1 MLRLGIDVGGT
12 FTDLLLHESDGDRLW
27 LAKTPS
33 TPADQSL
40 GVLEGT
46 RVIGEMAGIS
56 PERLRAILHGTTVA
70 TNAVLEGRG
79 ARVGLIVT
87 EGFRSILHL
96 AEAWTPGPL
105 FGWMIYEKPEPLVD
119 FEDTREV
126 PGRIGAD
133 GTVVRELDL
142 DAVRGAIAELRDAGV
157 EALTV
162 SLMHSYVNPEHERAV
177 RAIAQEEAPDLPVSL
192 SCEVMPEFRE
202 YERTVTTA
210 MNAYVSPTL
219 DRYLSRLRAGLDQA
233 RAGAELQVVR
243 SDGGLM
249 SLDSARSLPVHTV
262 LSGPAG
268 GVKGA
273 SFIAAHAGFDRIL
286 TFDMGGTSTDVATC
300 FAGEPTI
307 TRETTVGEFPVRAP
321 SVEVESIG
329 AGGGSIAYVA
339 DVTGALRVGPESAG
353 ADPGPACYG
362 QGGTRAT
369 VTDANVVLGHL
380 PPRLL
385 GGQMDLDIDAAE
397 AAVGELGEKL
407 GLDVH
412 ATAAGIIE
420 IVNESMLGALRVV
433 TVQKGL
439 APTDFALVSFGGA
452 GGLHANALASL
463 LGCFPVIV
471 PPESGVLSAL
481 GFVVSEIKNEFSQT
495 VIRDAEAMSGDELRE
510 RLGRLAQQGERW
522 LEAEGVTAA
531 DRSVDYVVEMRYQRQ
546 GFEIPVS
553 VTPEEL
559 ATMTVAE
566 LTERFN
572 ALHHRLYG
580 FGLAG
585 GAELVNIRA
594 VARGRVP
601 LPQIAPEDP
610 GPTDPSSAQAGTQTV
625 WSDGVSVEVPTYT
638 RDELRAGMRIPGYA
652 IVEQYDATTVVLPG
666 HAATVDPWLNLLIAP
681 EAS

>member
-33 TPADQSL
+33 TPADQSV

-46 RVIGEMAGIS
+46 RIIGEMAGIS

-105 FGWMIYEKPEPLVD
+105 FGWMIYEKPEPIVD

-126 PGRIGAD
+126 PGRIAAD

-142 DAVRGAIAELRDAGV
+142 DAVRMAIRELRAAGV

-162 SLMHSYVNPEHERAV
+162 SLMHSYVNPQHEHAV
-177 RAIAQEEAPDLPVSL
+177 RAVAEEEAPALPISL

-202 YERTVTTA
+202 YERAVTTA
-210 MNAYVSPTL
+210 MNAYVSPAL
-219 DRYLSRLRAGLDQA
+219 DHYLSRLRAGLDQA

-273 SFIAAHAGFDRIL
+273 SFIAAHAGWERIL

-339 DVTGALRVGPESAG
+339 EVTGALRVGPESAG

-362 QGGTRAT
+362 QGGTQAT

-385 GGQMDLDIDAAE
+385 GGQMQLDVEAAH
-397 AAVGELGEKL
+397 AAVGALGDKL

-412 ATAAGIIE
+412 AAAAGIID

-495 VIRDAEAMSGDELRE
+495 VIRDAEATSGDELRE
-510 RLGRLAQQGERW
+510 RLGGLADQGERW
-522 LEAEGVTAA
+522 LQAEGVAPE
-531 DRSVDYVVEMRYQRQ
+531 DRSVDYVIEMRYQRQ

-553 VTPEEL
+553 VTADEL
-559 ATMTVAE
+559 ATLTVAD
-566 LTERFN
+566 LSERFN

-580 FGLAG
+580 FGLEG
-585 GAELVNIRA
+585 GAELVNLRA

-601 LPQIAPEDP
+601 LPQIAPHDP
-610 GPTDPSSAQAGTQTV
+610 GPADPSPAQAGTHTA
-625 WSDGVSVEVPTYT
+625 WSDGEPVEVPTYA
-638 RDELRAGMRIPGYA
+638 RSELRAGMRIPGYA
-652 IVEQYDATTVVLPG
+652 IVEQYDATTIVLPG
-666 HAATVDPWLNLLIAP
+666 HVATVDPWLNLLIAP
-681 EAS
+681 EAA